1 MNAGVYVIGI
11 GPGHLEGMTAEAVH
25 ILQQCTHIV
34 GYTTYIRLLQKNF
47 PHAVYFTT
55 PMTREIERCQQ
66 AVQWAREGKRVAL
79 ISGGDAGLYG
89 MAGLVYE
96 VSAGYEE
103 VEIHV
108 IAGVTAA
115 MAGAAL
121 LGAPLVNDT
130 CFISLSDALTPWNTI
145 AHRLHCAASGDFVI
159 VLYNPASKRRRNYV
173 QKACRIIQAYRA
185 PSTPVGVAQ
194 YIGREGEKTR
204 LLTLKELAQ
213 LELNMISTV
222 FIGNSHTR
230 IIRGHMVTSRG
241 YAIQEKEK

>member
-130 CFISLSDALTPWNTI
+130 CFISLS
-145 AHRLHCAASGDFVI
+145 
-159 VLYNPASKRRRNYV
+159 
-173 QKACRIIQAYRA
+173 
-185 PSTPVGVAQ
+185 VAQ